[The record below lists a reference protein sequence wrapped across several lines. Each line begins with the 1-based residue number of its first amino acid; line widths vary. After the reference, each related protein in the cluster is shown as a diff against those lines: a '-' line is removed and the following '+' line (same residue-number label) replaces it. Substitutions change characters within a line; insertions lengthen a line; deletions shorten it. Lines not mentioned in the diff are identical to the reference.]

1 MPMIMVPEERN
12 LTERDLTEQIDAALG
27 RGPAD
32 LWLRNVR
39 ILDVY
44 TETVFEGSVLVKNGR
59 IVALNPE
66 FDPQVSQAVDGQGHY
81 LIPGFLDACTHID
94 CSLVMPDALASGY
107 VPFGTTTVV
116 AEVNDL
122 AAVLGEGCVAGIK
135 AYFKDREKLPYRLL
149 GLAPAKNIKLGYTM
163 ELLDWEGISG
173 QGESYGPTTLAAHP
187 DTIAKAVNV
196 RKKQIFLNGD
206 VEPFSSSD
214 EIGAFAVCGS
224 VNDHEAW
231 TYEAVFQ
238 RHRRGIPTQILYEQG
253 EAQLRFMIQ
262 ELILGRKLP
271 CENFMFAGDNT
282 YINDMIEGGILNR
295 LVNWSIQL
303 GLSPI
308 KAIKMASFYPA
319 QNLGLTNLLGSITP
333 GRFAD
338 FILTDSLSEIHP
350 LQVYKGGVLVA
361 EQGRLLH
368 SPRFSYPELRMEFP
382 SDLSDFS
389 MEALEA
395 AFREPDAPRDAQG
408 RCQVDIMSL
417 NLDGRDR
424 PNAKQVLQTGCC
436 ILPAWLPLHNGTVQS
451 DPEQDTVRLLKV
463 GRRSGRAG
471 RTIGHMYVKGM
482 GFRNCALAMTNLAG
496 GDVVLVAGD
505 RAEDMYAALQEAGR
519 HSGAIVLASG
529 GTVEAVFDLPY
540 GGMISD
546 LSAQEA
552 MDQLHQILDPLERRG
567 CRVPQLLTHFWMFA
581 FACADGQPV

>member
-1 MPMIMVPEERN
+1 MIMIPEERN
-12 LTERDLTEQIDAALG
+12 LTAQDLKAQMDAALG
-27 RGPAD
+27 RAPAD

-66 FDPQVSQAVDGQGHY
+66 FSPQAIQTVDGCGHY
-81 LIPGFLDACTHID
+81 LIPGFIDACTHID
-94 CSLVMPDALASGY
+94 CSLVMPDALSAGY

-122 AAVLGEGCVAGIK
+122 AAVLGDGCVAGIK
-135 AYFKDREKLPYRLL
+135 AYLKDADQLPYRLL
-149 GLAPAKNIKLGYTM
+149 GLAPAKNIKLEYTM
-163 ELLDWEGISG
+163 ELLEWEGISG
-173 QGESYGPTTLAAHP
+173 QGESYGPTTLATHP

-206 VEPFSSSD
+206 VEPFSTND

-231 TYEAVFQ
+231 TYEAVFN

-253 EAQLRFMIQ
+253 ETQLRFMIQ

-282 YINDMIEGGILNR
+282 YINDMMEGGILNR

-303 GLSPI
+303 GLPPV
-308 KAIKMASFYPA
+308 KAIKMASFYTA
-319 QNLGLTNLLGSITP
+319 QNLGITNLVGSITP

-338 FILTDSLSEIHP
+338 FLLTDSLSEIHP
-350 LQVYKGGVLVA
+350 LQVYKGGELVA
-361 EQGRLLH
+361 ERGALLH
-368 SPRFSYPELRMEFP
+368 IPRFSYPELNIQFP
-382 SDLSDFS
+382 SDLSAFTP
-389 MEALEA
+389 EELEA
-395 AFREPDAPRDAQG
+395 VFREPDAPRDNAG

-417 NLDGRDR
+417 NLDGQDR
-424 PNAKQVLQTGCC
+424 KHAKQVLQTGCC
-436 ILPAWLPLHNGTVQS
+436 ILPAWLPLRDGAVQS
-451 DPEQDTVRLLKV
+451 DPPQDTVRLLKV
-463 GRRSGRAG
+463 GRNRGEHGRKV
-471 RTIGHMYVKGM
+471 GHMYVKGM

-496 GDVVLVAGD
+496 GDVVLAAGD

-529 GTVEAVFDLPY
+529 GKVEAVFDLPY
-540 GGMISD
+540 GGMLSD
-546 LSAQEA
+546 LPAQEA
-552 MDQLHQILDPLERRG
+552 IDQLNHILHPLWQRG

-581 FACADGQPV
+581 FACGDR